1 MNKTLVAGVLM
12 ASGMIQQSVC
22 AAADTM
28 YAGLFFGQSTT
39 DAQDLR
45 GVINDGSFPGGIS
58 TDTSDVALGVYFGA
72 KMVPALAVEFG
83 YQNLG
88 SFTATGTSTGSGVFP
103 SGAVDGEID
112 ASVFSASLLGMYHP
126 REEFGL
132 YGRLGG
138 YRATTDASRTVLSA
152 DTSNFG
158 MILGLGG
165 QFSIAHDMFVRLE
178 WTMYQD
184 LEFITPS
191 DTTAELTVE
200 TIGASLALTF

>member
-1 MNKTLVAGVLM
+1 MNKMLVAGVLM
-12 ASGMIQQSVC
+12 VSGMIQQSVC

-28 YAGLFFGQSTT
+28 YAGAFFGQSTT

-45 GVINDGSFPGGIS
+45 GVIDDGTFTGGIS

-72 KMVPALAVEFG
+72 KIVPALAVEFA

-88 SFTATGTSTGSGVFP
+88 SFTAKGTSGSGFVK
-103 SGAVDGEID
+103 GELD
-112 ASVFSASLLGMYHP
+112 ASVFSASFLGMFQP
-126 REEFGL
+126 REEFAL

-138 YRATTDASRTVLSA
+138 YRATTDASRPVLSA

-158 MILGLGG
+158 LMAGLGG

-184 LEFITPS
+184 LEFITPA

-200 TIGASLALTF
+200 TIGASIALTF